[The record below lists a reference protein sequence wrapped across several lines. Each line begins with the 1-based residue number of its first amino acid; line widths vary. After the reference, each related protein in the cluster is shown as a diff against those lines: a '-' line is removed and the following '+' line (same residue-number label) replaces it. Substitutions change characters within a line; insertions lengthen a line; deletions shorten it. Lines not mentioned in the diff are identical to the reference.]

1 MKRVAILTASVLA
14 LSAFSATAAEM
25 LSADE
30 AAAKTQLAAQLG
42 VDADAVTYKQ
52 LIQLNCKMM
61 GAETEGEKSRLLA
74 GLGGAP
80 TTDPS
85 GDDAVQLAAEI
96 GVSPNDYTLSQLVY
110 MKGLIE
116 GRNCTV
122 QRAAEMAKVGEDVS
136 PGGAAAK
143 EQLAMILGVEPT
155 EYTLNEL
162 VKMKWSVEGHRE
174 N

>member
-1 MKRVAILTASVLA
+1 MKRVVFLTVSALA
-14 LSAFSATAAEM
+14 LSGFAATAAEM
-25 LSADE
+25 LSAE
-30 AAAKTQLAAQLG
+30 ETAAKNQLAAHLG
-42 VDADAVTYKQ
+42 VEADSVTYKQ

-61 GAETEGEKSRLLA
+61 GAETEAQKTRLLE

-80 TTDPS
+80 TGDAS
-85 GDDAVQLAAEI
+85 GDNAVQLAAEI
-96 GVSPNDYTLSQLVY
+96 GVNPKDYTLSQLVY

-155 EYTLNEL
+155 EYTLSEL